1 MPALRPLPGKKNVD
15 QMQTSSYGLDAI
27 LDKMPNRYFKELS
40 DVAARR
46 CT

>member
-1 MPALRPLPGKKNVD
+1 MPLPGKKIVD

-27 LDKMPNRYFKELS
+27 LAKMTRYFKELL